1 MATYAAPVLYAVLL
15 WWFSTGLIL
24 LLDHAPRRRQPALS
38 WLALGA
44 GVAVILSMGAT
55 AALAAYVHVS
65 GSFGSTYGPLA
76 GIVALLLWSLMSAIA
91 FFYGVAICAQLE
103 ALRAG
108 QDVAVEDD
116 PGRPHATMV

>member
-1 MATYAAPVLYAVLL
+1 MTQPVVLVNAV
-15 WWFSTGLIL
+15 GLTPR

-76 GIVALLLWSLMSAIA
+76 GIVAL
-91 FFYGVAICAQLE
+91 
-103 ALRAG
+103 
-108 QDVAVEDD
+108 AV
-116 PGRPHATMV
+116 GLVLVFMARRPASD

>member
-1 MATYAAPVLYAVLL
+1 MLLVFAIAV
-15 WWFSTGLIL
+15 

-44 GVAVILSMGAT
+44 GVAVMLSMGAT

-108 QDVAVEDD
+108 RAQPSRTTRVARTRRWSEREQGVGD
-116 PGRPHATMV
+116 